1 MDLGSVPGHWDSDNA
16 VRDEASKQPEG
27 KNAQLC
33 IKFSCVHLYIYVFS
47 SLNAQ
52 SLLCVCSLVR

>member
-16 VRDEASKQPEG
+16 VRDETSKQPEG

-33 IKFSCVHLYIYVFS
+33 IQFSCVQLYICIFS

-52 SLLCVCSLVR
+52 SLHCVCSLVR